1 MKVHL
6 HHVFRVS
13 KLVILCLSSVNY
25 RRACSAALPCSH
37 LDNGTVYNM
46 IIPKPSDQD
55 VALSLIYAQILS

>member
-13 KLVILCLSSVNY
+13 KLVILCLSAVNY
-25 RRACSAALPCSH
+25 RLACSAALPCCH
-37 LDNGTVYNM
+37 LDNGIIYNM

-55 VALSLIYAQILS
+55 MVLS